1 MKVQQ
6 WTIVAKSDTNPLQ
19 APTAEGG
26 QPKGL
31 IKTLSAHGIQ
41 ASASGGWTANTPHHG
56 QNLTE
61 SLIDQLAA
69 RTIEQHLTKE
79 VSKLFR
85 TPPSERHFD
94 MSDSKIKAIATL
106 VDAVVAEVGTS
117 EGCQLFE
124 DRVRVLKSCS
134 AQEAAT
140 RNAGPP
146 INKAKAPKARHHPH
160 FNPKG

>member
-1 MKVQQ
+1 M
-6 WTIVAKSDTNPLQ
+6 
-19 APTAEGG
+19 
-26 QPKGL
+26 
-31 IKTLSAHGIQ
+31 
-41 ASASGGWTANTPHHG
+41 
-56 QNLTE
+56 TE
-61 SLIDQLAA
+61 SLIDQLA
-69 RTIEQHLTKE
+69 RLPQHLAKE
-79 VSKLFR
+79 VNMLFR
-85 TPPSERHFD
+85 IPPSERHFD

-106 VDAVVAEVGTS
+106 VDAIVAEVGTS

>member
-1 MKVQQ
+1 M
-6 WTIVAKSDTNPLQ
+6 PLRLEHLGDVSFD
-19 APTAEGG
+19 A
-26 QPKGL
+26 
-31 IKTLSAHGIQ
+31 
-41 ASASGGWTANTPHHG
+41 
-56 QNLTE
+56 
-61 SLIDQLAA
+61 LACN
-69 RTIEQHLTKE
+69 
-79 VSKLFR
+79 
-85 TPPSERHFD
+85 
-94 MSDSKIKAIATL
+94 ATL
-106 VDAVVAEVGTS
+106 VDTIVAEVGTS